1 MDIRSTSNM
10 NAASPPPPAAE
21 RSAASAQAYAQTA
34 TQATPTANAK
44 PIRIDAPKAADRAQ
58 GKEELA
64 DALKSINTALQ
75 DRSPGLEFSIDR
87 DSDRSVVK
95 VVDRDTQEVIRQ
107 MPSREAIDIA
117 KALDKLHSIMA
128 KATA

>member
-1 MDIRSTSNM
+1 VDIRPTSNM
-10 NAASPPPPAAE
+10 IVASPPQPAAE
-21 RSAASAQAYAQTA
+21 RAATPARAATASAA
-34 TQATPTANAK
+34 
-44 PIRIDAPKAADRAQ
+44 PIKMDAPKQAAGAP

-64 DALKSINTALQ
+64 QALKSINTVLQ
-75 DRSPGLEFSIDR
+75 DRSPGLEFSVDL

-95 VVDRDTQEVIRQ
+95 VVDKDTHEVIRQ

-117 KALDKLHSIMA
+117 RALDKLHSLMA

>member
-10 NAASPPPPAAE
+10 TVASPPQPAAPE
-21 RSAASAQAYAQTA
+21 RNLATSNTAPAAGTV
-34 TQATPTANAK
+34 P
-44 PIRIDAPKAADRAQ
+44 PIRIGAPKEAAGAP
-58 GKEELA
+58 GKEDLA
-64 DALKSINTALQ
+64 QALKSINTALQ

-95 VVDRDTQEVIRQ
+95 VVDKHTQEVIRQ
-107 MPSREAIDIA
+107 MPTREAMEIA
-117 KALDKLHSIMA
+117 RALDKLHSIMA

>member
-1 MDIRSTSNM
+1 VDIRPTSNM
-10 NAASPPPPAAE
+10 IVASPPQPAAE
-21 RSAASAQAYAQTA
+21 RAAAPARAATASAAPIKMDASKQAAG
-34 TQATPTANAK
+34 
-44 PIRIDAPKAADRAQ
+44 AP

-64 DALKSINTALQ
+64 QALKSINTVLQ
-75 DRSPGLEFSIDR
+75 DRSPGLEFSVDL

-95 VVDRDTQEVIRQ
+95 VVDKDTHEVIRQ

-117 KALDKLHSIMA
+117 RALDKLHSLMA

>member
-10 NAASPPPPAAE
+10 NAASPPQHAAPERNVAASSTAPAARTVSPIKIGAMKE
-21 RSAASAQAYAQTA
+21 TGAA
-34 TQATPTANAK
+34 P
-44 PIRIDAPKAADRAQ
+44 

-64 DALKSINTALQ
+64 QALKSINTALQ

-95 VVDRDTQEVIRQ
+95 VVDKDTQEVIRQ
-107 MPSREAIDIA
+107 MPTREAMEIA
-117 KALDKLHSIMA
+117 RALDKLHSIMA
-128 KATA
+128 KASA

>member
-10 NAASPPPPAAE
+10 NAASPPPLTVAAE
-21 RSAASAQAYAQTA
+21 RNSSAAPPAAG
-34 TQATPTANAK
+34 AK
-44 PIRIDAPKAADRAQ
+44 PIRIDPPKPEDAVPA
-58 GKEELA
+58 KEELA
-64 DALKSINTALQ
+64 QALKSINAALQ

-95 VVDRDTQEVIRQ
+95 VVDKDTQEVIRQ
-107 MPSREAIDIA
+107 MPSREAIEIA
-117 KALDKLHSIMA
+117 KALDKLHSIMV

>member
-21 RSAASAQAYAQTA
+21 RSAASAQTYAQA
-34 TQATPTANAK
+34 AAQATPTAS
-44 PIRIDAPKAADRAQ
+44 PIRIDAVTAADRAA

-64 DALKSINTALQ
+64 DALKSINSALQ

-87 DSDRSVVK
+87 DGDRSVVK

>member
-1 MDIRSTSNM
+1 MDIRSISNM
-10 NAASPPPPAAE
+10 NAAYPPPPAAE
-21 RSAASAQAYAQTA
+21 RSAMHAQATA
-34 TQATPTANAK
+34 T
-44 PIRIDAPKAADRAQ
+44 PIRIDAVKAADRAT

-107 MPSREAIDIA
+107 MPSREAIEIA

>member
-1 MDIRSTSNM
+1 VDIRSTSNM
-10 NAASPPPPAAE
+10 NTASPPPPATE
-21 RSAASAQAYAQTA
+21 RGAVPAQTA
-34 TQATPTANAK
+34 AKATPTAN
-44 PIRIDAPKAADRAQ
+44 PIRIDAPKAVDRAP

-64 DALKSINTALQ
+64 DALKSINKALQ

-95 VVDRDTQEVIRQ
+95 VVDKDTQEVIRQ
-107 MPSREAIDIA
+107 MPSREAIEIA

>member
-10 NAASPPPPAAE
+10 NPASPPPLPAAE
-21 RSAASAQAYAQTA
+21 RSAAPSQTA
-34 TQATPTANAK
+34 SRTPPAAS
-44 PIRIDAPKAADRAQ
+44 PIRLDAAKAADSP

-64 DALKSINTALQ
+64 QALKNINSTLQ
-75 DRSPGLEFSIDR
+75 DRSPGLEFSVDL

-107 MPSREAIDIA
+107 MPSREAIEIA
-117 KALDKLHSIMA
+117 KALDKLHSIML

>member
-1 MDIRSTSNM
+1 MDIRPTSNIIV
-10 NAASPPPPAAE
+10 ASSPPPAAE
-21 RSAASAQAYAQTA
+21 RSAAPARVAMAPPA
-34 TQATPTANAK
+34 AA
-44 PIRIDAPKAADRAQ
+44 RIDAPKQAAGSP

-64 DALKSINTALQ
+64 QALKSINTVLQ

-95 VVDRDTQEVIRQ
+95 VVDKDTQEVIRQ
-107 MPSREAIDIA
+107 MPTREAMEIA
-117 KALDKLHSIMA
+117 RALDKLHSIMA